1 MYVFVP
7 MIKLSIDLRATS
19 IFIRTLIHLMTYM
32 QWFELCGEQ
41 KLQQCCV
48 NWFLQLAWGQ
58 LHWSILAMRQT
69 LNTEIYELRPPPFLH
84 RPKISSDVHNAVWL
98 CKNKTSGFPDVPFCV
113 STCIC
118 RWSPEYL
125 FNSGPWH
132 LYAFTNTRL
141 MKCVNKWSF
150 VGSPVPWHFSLNEK
164 KSTMNHSQKQSI
176 NPVYSSSSGWKMVS
190 KTEHC
195 PITTEHKA
203 WGGEK
208 SGSPTFSVVWHEML
222 CLLWMC
228 DAWIQKHSL
237 LKYCCLVCIFSVKK
251 HKHGCQTC
259 HSRFTDKWALSTTK
273 TLRIYSEDWH
283 LGTCAYFILTK
294 TKTVKCFMS
303 LCLLTKMIPRS
314 DGLFYVHPSLVHS
327 LAKAKFLSLYILI
340 LIPFKWVTF
349 CL

>member
-190 KTEHC
+190 KTEHS
-195 PITTEHKA
+195 IVQ
-203 WGGEK
+203 
-208 SGSPTFSVVWHEML
+208 SQL
-222 CLLWMC
+222 N
-228 DAWIQKHSL
+228 
-237 LKYCCLVCIFSVKK
+237 
-251 HKHGCQTC
+251 
-259 HSRFTDKWALSTTK
+259 TK
-273 TLRIYSEDWH
+273 PGVGRKVARL
-283 LGTCAYFILTK
+283 
-294 TKTVKCFMS
+294 
-303 LCLLTKMIPRS
+303 P
-314 DGLFYVHPSLVHS
+314 
-327 LAKAKFLSLYILI
+327 FLSCDMKCYVCCECVMLESRNILYWNTAAW
-340 LIPFKWVTF
+340 FASF
-349 CL
+349 Q